1 MFDASFA
8 DARPTSCHCWFKE
21 CYDLKTIE
29 GIEHLNTE
37 NATNVYAMF
46 YGCTSL
52 KEIDLSNHDMRNVT
66 DMNFMFYGCNNLTK
80 VNLANL
86 KTQNVK
92 SMLGMF
98 YECSSLTELDLSQLR
113 HTESDRYEFHVL

>member
-1 MFDASFA
+1 
-8 DARPTSCHCWFKE
+8 
-21 CYDLKTIE
+21 
-29 GIEHLNTE
+29 
-37 NATNVYAMF
+37 
-46 YGCTSL
+46 
-52 KEIDLSNHDMRNVT
+52 MRNVT

-98 YECSSLTELDLSQLR
+98 YECSSLTELDLSPASTHR
-113 HTESDRYEFHVL
+113 I